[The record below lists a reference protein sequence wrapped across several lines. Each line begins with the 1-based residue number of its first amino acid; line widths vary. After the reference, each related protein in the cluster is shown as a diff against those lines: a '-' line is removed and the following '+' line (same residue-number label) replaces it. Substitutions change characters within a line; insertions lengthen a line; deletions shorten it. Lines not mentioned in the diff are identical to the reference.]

1 MAEDNHQKEY
11 SRQGWEPL
19 PELARRL
26 TKATERGKGLRL
38 SATDVDLMI
47 INDVLDLL
55 QTAAARLLKEKTLCR
70 EVRDLNAFK
79 NAGGTGLIGTAGKTA
94 PSAPPTSQSF
104 GMTPSENVS
113 EALQRA
119 QRIFKKG
126 NVG

>member
-47 INDVLDLL
+47 INDVLCFR
-55 QTAAARLLKEKTLCR
+55 QTATARLLKDNTLWR
-70 EVRDLNAFK
+70 EV
-79 NAGGTGLIGTAGKTA
+79 
-94 PSAPPTSQSF
+94 
-104 GMTPSENVS
+104 
-113 EALQRA
+113 
-119 QRIFKKG
+119 
-126 NVG
+126 